1 MREELKNQVTIQT
14 SGRREFLKT
23 SGLALLSLAFGQQ
36 NAQSA
41 GNPSDPAHRSFFF
54 TSLGTWLTG
63 QGSALGLMN
72 ANGTGLRYP
81 KFDVSNQASWAPYAF
96 FADGRRVILVSM
108 EKANPHG
115 KPFSKWYFKVQT
127 HIWIYDMHSGSL
139 TEIAKKERIAPMCFP
154 CALLPDEERMIVQVV
169 FPDGRG
175 CLYNMDLDGSHQKQ
189 VTRPEEGFPY
199 GVSLSPDG
207 KRIAFHNSGPPPYSY
222 RVFDCNTDGSDRVL
236 VAGHPDHVYFGTNWS
251 PDGDWILYE
260 DCHYKTDPGHD
271 WSDICIGRPDGS
283 ENRVLTQGQS
293 QWFAASYGNA
303 RHHGDGSNVPE
314 WCPDGLILY
323 IHKLPG
329 SRVAWQY
336 QTKRPDTNHF
346 GKDYHPEE
354 ARGGTEICLLNPKDG
369 SFKRLTHN
377 NPPQWDFRPTCS
389 PDNKQIL
396 FCRARTGEL
405 PAIWV
410 MDHDGTQQKLLT
422 RGLGGQG
429 ADQPRWVPSRMSS

>member
-1 MREELKNQVTIQT
+1 MTRQVLD
-14 SGRREFLKT
+14 RRTFLKT
-23 SGLALLSLAFGQQ
+23 ASLSFLPLVFAQQ
-36 NAQSA
+36 NVQSPDKR
-41 GNPSDPAHRSFFF
+41 GDPSQRSFFF
-54 TSLGTWLTG
+54 MSLGTWLTA

-72 ANGTGLRYP
+72 ADGTGLRYL
-81 KFDVSNQASWAPYAF
+81 KFDVPNQSEWEAPAF
-96 FADGRRVILVSM
+96 FSDDRRVILVSM
-108 EKANPHG
+108 EKVNPHG
-115 KPFSKWYFKVQT
+115 KPFYEWYHKVPT

-139 TEIAKKERIAPMCFP
+139 TEIAKKQRIAPMCFP
-154 CALLPDEERMIVQVV
+154 CALLPSEERMIVQVI
-169 FPDGRG
+169 FPNGQG
-175 CLYNMDLDGSHQKQ
+175 CLYSMDLDGTHQRQ
-189 VTRPEEGFPY
+189 LTRPEQGFPY

-207 KRIAFHNSGPPPYSY
+207 RRIAFHVSGPAPYSY
-222 RVFDCNTDGSDRVL
+222 RIFDCNIDGSNRVL
-236 VAGHPDHVYFGTNWS
+236 VAGHPDHLYFGTHWS

-283 ENRVLTQGQS
+283 ENRVLTKGQS

-303 RHHGDGSNVPE
+303 KHHGDGSNVPE

-336 QTKRPDTNHF
+336 QTERSDTNHF
-346 GKDYHPEE
+346 NKEYHPEE

-369 SFKRLTHN
+369 SFTRLTHT
-377 NPPQWDFRPTCS
+377 NPLQWDFRPTCS

-396 FCRARTGEL
+396 FCRAKTGEL

-410 MDHDGTQQKLLT
+410 MDRDGANQKLLT
-422 RGLGGQG
+422 RGLGGRG
-429 ADQPRWVPSRMSS
+429 ADFPRWVPN